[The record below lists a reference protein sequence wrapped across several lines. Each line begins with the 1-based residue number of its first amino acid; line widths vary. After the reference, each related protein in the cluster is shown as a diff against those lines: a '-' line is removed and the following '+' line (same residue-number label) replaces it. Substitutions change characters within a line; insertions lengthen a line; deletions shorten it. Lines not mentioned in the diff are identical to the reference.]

1 MQRVPG
7 DNEYAERFGYSRAVR
22 RAGVIEVAGT
32 VAAGPD
38 AYSQAIA
45 AMEKVIRSVESL
57 GGGVADIIRTRMFVV
72 DIARHAEDV
81 GRAHAESF
89 GLALP
94 ASAMYG
100 VAALIAPGLLVEV
113 EATAVLDA

>member
-7 DNEYAERFGYSRAVR
+7 DNDYAERFGYSRAIR
-22 RAGVIEVAGT
+22 RGGVIEVSGT
-32 VAAGPD
+32 AAAGPD

-45 AMEKVIRSVESL
+45 AMKNVIRSVEAL
-57 GGGVADIIRTRMFVV
+57 GGGVADIVRTRMFVV
-72 DIARHAEDV
+72 DIARHAEAV
-81 GRAHAESF
+81 GRAHAEAF

-94 ASAMYG
+94 ATAMYG
-100 VAALIAPGLLVEV
+100 VTALIAPEMLVEV